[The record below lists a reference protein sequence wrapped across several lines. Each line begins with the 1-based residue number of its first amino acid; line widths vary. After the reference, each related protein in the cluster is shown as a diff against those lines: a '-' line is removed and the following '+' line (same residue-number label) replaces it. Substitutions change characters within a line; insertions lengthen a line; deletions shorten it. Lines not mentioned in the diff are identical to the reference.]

1 MNDFL
6 LTDKTIL
13 ITGASSGIGKAAAIL
28 ASEMGATIIAC
39 GRDEKRLQ
47 ETISQL
53 KKGANHIA
61 LLGDLTNEEA
71 LKNLTKQCPKVDGI
85 VHSAGIVKPVPIKF
99 IQQKHID
106 EMFSVNYNSVVLIN
120 SQLLQQKKINDNASI
135 VLISTIS
142 TQHSY
147 FGGALYI
154 STKAALEGYC
164 RSLGLEL
171 IGKKIRVNTLSPA
184 MVKTEIYENT
194 LKNTLNEEHAK
205 KYESTYPLGIGEPKD
220 IANSI
225 VFLLSNASKWITG
238 SIIKMD
244 GGLTLGYQKIEE

>member
-1 MNDFL
+1 MEDFL

-28 ASEMGATIIAC
+28 AAEMGASIVAC
-39 GRDEKRLQ
+39 GRDEHRLL
-47 ETISQL
+47 ETISLL
-53 KKGANHIA
+53 KNPTKHTILKA
-61 LLGDLTNEEA
+61 DLTNSEE
-71 LKNLTKQCPKVDGI
+71 LTQLVKDCPKLDGI
-85 VHSAGIVKPVPIKF
+85 VHCAGIVKPVPVKF

-106 EMFSVNYNSVVLIN
+106 EMFSINYNAVILIN

-147 FGGALYI
+147 FGGALYV
-154 STKAALEGYC
+154 STKAALEAYS

-171 IGKKIRVNTLSPA
+171 ASKKVRVNTLSPA

-194 LKNTLNEEHAK
+194 LKTTLSDEHTK
-205 KYESTYPLGIGEPKD
+205 KYESTYPFGIGEAKD
-220 IANSI
+220 VANAI

-238 SIIKMD
+238 TTIKMD
-244 GGLTLGYQKIEE
+244 GGLTLGYQKID

>member
-6 LTDKTIL
+6 LTNKTIL
-13 ITGASSGIGKAAAIL
+13 ITGASSGIGKATAIL
-28 ASEMGATIIAC
+28 AAEMGANVIVC
-39 GRDEKRLQ
+39 GRDENRLK
-47 ETISQL
+47 ETLSQL
-53 KKGANHIA
+53 KNPDNHNYIKA
-61 LLGDLTNEEA
+61 DLTNENE
-71 LKNLTKQCPKVDGI
+71 LKNLVKQCQKVDGI
-85 VHSAGIVKPVPIKF
+85 VHSAGIVKPVPVKF

-106 EMFSVNYNSVVLIN
+106 EMFAINYNAVVLIN
-120 SQLLQQKKINDNASI
+120 SHLLQQKKINDAASI

-147 FGGALYI
+147 FGGALYV
-154 STKAALEGYC
+154 SSKAALEAYS

-171 IGKKIRVNTLSPA
+171 VNRKIRVNTLSPA

-194 LKNTLNEEHAK
+194 LKNTLSPEHAK
-205 KYESTYPLGIGEPKD
+205 KYENTYPLGIGEAVD

-238 SIIKMD
+238 TVIKMD
-244 GGLTLGYQKIEE
+244 GGLTLGYQKLEE